1 MKLYLV
7 QHAKAASEQ
16 EDPQR
21 SLTEAGRKELQKA
34 AAFAGRL
41 DLSVERIWHSG
52 KIRAAQTAEILA
64 EAVTLKDG
72 SVAREALGP
81 NDDVTPVARKLGA
94 AEKDVMI
101 VGHLPFLSRLAS
113 LLLTGSESGD
123 TVTFRNAGIVCVE
136 RGADGRWHICWVVT
150 PEVLG

>member
-16 EDPQR
+16 EDPRR
-21 SLTEAGRKELQKA
+21 SLTEAGRKESEKA
-34 AAFAGRL
+34 AAFARPLNLCVGC
-41 DLSVERIWHSG
+41 IWHSS
-52 KIRAAQTAEILA
+52 KRRAAQTAEILA
-64 EAVTLKDG
+64 EAVTSKEG

-81 NDDVTPVARKLGA
+81 NDDVTPVARELGA

-136 RGADGRWHICWVVT
+136 RGEDGRWHICWVVT
-150 PEVLG
+150 PDILG